1 MLMYVEW
8 LKEKDSNGIQNCIQW
23 YHFTVTTQI
32 EAVEMESPEEMQKI
46 IRKAFQDPITDL
58 LLKNSNLTKTQFETL
73 IIDLLID
80 VMSEEKISF
89 KEKTLFRAK
98 KVSRGSFSRTL
109 GQGRRRVISSIFTIV
124 LLSYVGVYDA
134 KPFEEYQNLV
144 EKLREYLTAIEGSS
158 PNHSKAILR
167 RIEEEL
173 TEGIEALSRPTKL
186 KVM

>member
-1 MLMYVEW
+1 MIPTPTRVR
-8 LKEKDSNGIQNCIQW
+8 
-23 YHFTVTTQI
+23 T
-32 EAVEMESPEEMQKI
+32 MESPEETQKI
-46 IRKAFQDPITDL
+46 IQKAFQDPITDL

-73 IIDLLID
+73 MIDLLID
-80 VMSEEKISF
+80 VMSEEKIPY

-109 GQGRRRVISSIFTIV
+109 GQGRKRVISSIFTIV

-144 EKLREYLTAIEGSS
+144 EKLREYLTAIERSS
-158 PNHSKAILR
+158 PSHSKAILR
-167 RIEEEL
+167 RIEKEL

-186 KVM
+186 KVV